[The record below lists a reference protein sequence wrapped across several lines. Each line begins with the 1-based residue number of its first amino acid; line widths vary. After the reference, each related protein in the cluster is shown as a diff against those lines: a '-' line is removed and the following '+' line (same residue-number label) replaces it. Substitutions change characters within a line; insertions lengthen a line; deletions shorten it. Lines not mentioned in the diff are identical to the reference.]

1 MEGDNKTILIIE
13 DEPQQREALQTAF
26 ERGGYRVEVAA
37 DGDEGLRKVREHM
50 PCVVLLDLL
59 MPVLDGFA
67 FLEALNGDAALK
79 RIPVVVLTNLT
90 EREKTKAAMDPAK
103 DYFFT
108 KTNHTLE
115 DIVGKVKH
123 VCLRG
128 DS

>member
-90 EREKTKAAMDPAK
+90 EREKTKAAMDPAN

-108 KTNHTLE
+108 KTCSSL
-115 DIVGKVKH
+115 
-123 VCLRG
+123 L
-128 DS
+128 

>member
-1 MEGDNKTILIIE
+1 MEDNGKTILIVE

-26 ERGGYRVEVAA
+26 EREGCRVEVAS
-37 DGDEGLRKVREHM
+37 DGDEGLKKVREHM
-50 PCVVLLDLL
+50 PRVILLDLL

-79 RIPVVVLTNLT
+79 HIPVVVLTNLT

-115 DIVGKVKH
+115 DIVGKVKQA
-123 VCLRG
+123 C
-128 DS
+128 